1 MEKRLLALLIIL
13 GLVCLLLPSVFGG
26 RRHRRWRGGWNCDEE
41 YDDDDDDDDGD
52 DDDDDNEVKEHIC
65 YQCKT
70 ENVTKTKWYWGSC
83 DGNSTSCTYGN
94 CCIKKKYVIE
104 PVTRCMA
111 VCCQGWTTDYNG
123 RCTIKVSEAEQI
135 ICENGGTKTAA
146 GTCLCRQ
153 GFSGKT
159 CNQAICTLPCQNHGT
174 CEGDNGVPVCVCP
187 TGTTGKQ
194 CETPVCQENCKNGG
208 KCLYQ
213 DYGSSVCVCP
223 EDYEGPACEHRIKR
237 GDCPVPL
244 NIYKCWFN
252 YNKYKKCT
260 YDGDCEGE
268 AKCCF
273 NGCTKH
279 CLTPVTETC
288 LYEGISY
295 KINQT
300 FSPQP
305 CTTCS
310 CLYPG
315 EMSGVECTSV
325 DCPNLDCKTKIYP
338 ADSCCPVCG
347 DSGTPGGH
355 GPTFASCPKDAE
367 AHVLPGSNKTDLHT
381 VPKLKLKVYDHTGM
395 EYNYKFST
403 RHISHCGCNTTKLNR
418 HHVVATSSPD
428 KYGRFA
434 TCTIPVQVL
443 DPFPPILRCP
453 TDINAFE
460 GETIAWDEPT
470 VKDNV
475 GINKLELR
483 FGKTNNTIFEAG
495 RYLVV
500 YAAKDYDGN
509 EAICTFLISV
519 FSIETE
525 RQYLPPQLQSGPKQE
540 TQTAAI
546 AGAVIGVIAALLLV
560 LLLWLCVRRCKK
572 PADRPEPNS
581 FENNVYAVY
590 EVPPPAYDNII
601 KEKLPEYAEDP
612 PVYEAIEPKD
622 DKGKGV
628 DNPLYGVTGDA
639 ETTPDDVEVTIQQN
653 GENEEK
659 EY

>member
-1 MEKRLLALLIIL
+1 MEK
-13 GLVCLLLPSVFGG
+13 
-26 RRHRRWRGGWNCDEE
+26 
-41 YDDDDDDDDGD
+41 
-52 DDDDDNEVKEHIC
+52 
-65 YQCKT
+65 Q
-70 ENVTKTKWYWGSC
+70 
-83 DGNSTSCTYGN
+83 
-94 CCIKKKYVIE
+94 
-104 PVTRCMA
+104 
-111 VCCQGWTTDYNG
+111 
-123 RCTIKVSEAEQI
+123 VSEAEQI

-159 CNQAICTLPCQNHGT
+159 CNQA
-174 CEGDNGVPVCVCP
+174 
-187 TGTTGKQ
+187 
-194 CETPVCQENCKNGG
+194 VCQENCKNGG

-252 YNKYKKCT
+252 YNKYKK
-260 YDGDCEGE
+260 Y
-268 AKCCF
+268 
-273 NGCTKH
+273 
-279 CLTPVTETC
+279 
-288 LYEGISY
+288 
-295 KINQT
+295 
-300 FSPQP
+300 
-305 CTTCS
+305 
-310 CLYPG
+310 
-315 EMSGVECTSV
+315 
-325 DCPNLDCKTKIYP
+325 
-338 ADSCCPVCG
+338 
-347 DSGTPGGH
+347 SGTPGGH
-355 GPTFASCPKDAE
+355 
-367 AHVLPGSNKTDLHT
+367 
-381 VPKLKLKVYDHTGM
+381 
-395 EYNYKFST
+395 
-403 RHISHCGCNTTKLNR
+403 
-418 HHVVATSSPD
+418 
-428 KYGRFA
+428 
-434 TCTIPVQVL
+434 

-519 FSIETE
+519 FSI
-525 RQYLPPQLQSGPKQE
+525 
-540 TQTAAI
+540 

-581 FENNVYAVY
+581 FDNNVYAVY

-601 KEKLPEYAEDP
+601 KEKLPDYAEDP

-622 DKGKGV
+622 DKGKGNSRTHLKV
-628 DNPLYGVTGDA
+628 FN
-639 ETTPDDVEVTIQQN
+639 IIFFIRK
-653 GENEEK
+653 NELSSGLLPFEFTNFRRFSSYYIFIFFLK
-659 EY
+659 KILKYRVSKI